1 MSRSHSLNI
10 NFVSLLFTMAAQQA
24 ASAEVPDSPVLV
36 NAADSDYSSAA
47 SPLMASDPLV
57 ENEIFRLLELYE
69 DARMAGMLEEAD
81 VLAKQIVEVSIQSYG
96 RDSQGTARALTN
108 LATLQSENAQYVAA
122 IQNLSAAIDIVE
134 RVESH
139 LSMDLLYPLNEMGR
153 LQLQAGRTDL
163 AQETWSRAVHISH
176 VNLGPH
182 NFEQVETLQ
191 AIAGLLSASGKNK
204 KARKMRRRISELLS
218 RDPYPLREDAL
229 QAGYE

>member
-1 MSRSHSLNI
+1 MSRSQTVTI
-10 NFVSLLFTMAAQQA
+10 KFVAFVLFLAAPHA
-24 ASAEVPDSPVLV
+24 AFAEDSTLPALTGVTDT
-36 NAADSDYSSAA
+36 NYSSTN
-47 SPLMASDPLV
+47 SPAKASDPLV
-57 ENEIFRLLELYE
+57 ENEIFRLLELYDE
-69 DARMAGMLEEAD
+69 ARMSGSLEEAD
-81 VLAKQIVEVSIQSYG
+81 VLAKRIVEVSIQSYG

-139 LSMDLLYPLNEMGR
+139 LSMSLLYPLNEMGR

-191 AIAGLLSASGKNK
+191 AIAALLAASGKNK
-204 KARKMRRRISELLS
+204 KARKVRRRIGELLS
-218 RDPYPLREDAL
+218 RDAYPINEDAL

>member
-1 MSRSHSLNI
+1 MSCSLTVTTNV
-10 NFVSLLFTMAAQQA
+10 VSLFLVLAAQQA
-24 ASAEVPDSPVLV
+24 ASAEVSSLPVLV
-36 NAADSDYSSAA
+36 SITDSSYSSTN
-47 SPLMASDPLV
+47 SPAMASDPLV

-134 RVESH
+134 RVENH

-191 AIAGLLSASGKNK
+191 AIAASLSASGKNK
-204 KARKMRRRISELLS
+204 KARKVRRRIGELLS
-218 RDPYPLREDAL
+218 RDAYPISEDAL

>member
-1 MSRSHSLNI
+1 MSCSQTVTI
-10 NFVSLLFTMAAQQA
+10 NVVSLFLLLAAQPA
-24 ASAEVPDSPVLV
+24 ALAEVSSLPPLASVTDSNYSSTNSPVMT
-36 NAADSDYSSAA
+36 SDRS
-47 SPLMASDPLV
+47 V
-57 ENEIFRLLELYE
+57 ENEIFRLLGLYE

-122 IQNLSAAIDIVE
+122 IQNLSAAIEIVE

-139 LSMDLLYPLNEMGR
+139 LSMHLLYPLNEMGR
-153 LQLQAGRTDL
+153 LQLRAGRTDL

-191 AIAGLLSASGKNK
+191 AIAALLTASGKNK
-204 KARKMRRRISELLS
+204 KARKVRRRIGELLS
-218 RDPYPLREDAL
+218 RDAYTFVEDTLPAD
-229 QAGYE
+229 YE